1 VGFRSPHRSEL
12 ARETLLRV
20 ADAIEDEADAGTRP
34 VVYLDPQQPATTTPG
49 RIPTDLLQFTETA
62 LRRVLDEPGALARAL
77 GEYLS
82 EPKANVS
89 FEIAQDP
96 LPEDGGVRLDAR
108 SIMLYDDAHVFM
120 NGDSWH
126 AADEDAEVLRRL
138 ADARHLDA
146 AAVAAASP
154 ELRALLEQWCD
165 DGWIHPL
172 E

>member
-1 VGFRSPHRSEL
+1 MPEPPDEHDGHHHHHHADEVYTSWGV
-12 ARETLLRV
+12 ET
-20 ADAIEDEADAGTRP
+20 P
-34 VVYLDPQQPATTTPG
+34 KK
-49 RIPTDLLQFTETA
+49 FTETA